1 MDTIYLNG
9 NNANDNTNEN
19 TNDNTNENDNDSSD
33 SLQEYTQELNVVV
46 NNLALK
52 YFNEP
57 YMKSRL
63 HTYIHNL
70 SSIMKTDY
78 EMYQKKQTRQTQL
91 YNDKQTF
98 IQLFLSKH
106 LYYYLTSCEMFY
118 EYDGI
123 KYNIV
128 SSDVVIH
135 TILSTIT
142 STCLHQTQQTQISQ
156 TLMEWKQST
165 KQSIIKQIKERSLF
179 TSIPESVTIQNVI
192 SNIYPTVFETKNQAK
207 YFLTIIGDNLF
218 KKSVDLIYQV
228 NKKIK
233 MNINMLEDAATQL
246 LGVKNIGCNF
256 VTKYHEGSHPY
267 ENCRLMKMNKD
278 VSQTIW
284 VDILKKIGLDLL
296 CVSAHYSVRYENADN
311 FLDMKSDEDMK
322 RYAYLL
328 KNTTKEKVVD
338 NFIHEY
344 IEEIPTTTM
353 EWKSIHFLLKSYLS
367 TYSIPNVIYIQNV
380 KNKLKEKYKY
390 DEEKDVFIG
399 VTSRHLPLAKS
410 FLNFWDINI
419 CVIDNNKSS
428 FKNEIELDEM
438 VTLFKNWLRDK
449 DTTIQTNPTILQ
461 KHSYKGSVVEKDIQR
476 IIEHYKPQI
485 EIIDNK
491 YVINVT
497 CSLWDK
503 IEDIKSSYSFIKN
516 ELETNYSN
524 EMVSIEELYDFYFK
538 YKKVIRSLLVVSKY
552 FFHSYMSSV
561 AIPNDV
567 IIYDKFIK
575 VVDFSQLL

>member
-1 MDTIYLNG
+1 MLSISLNEEQKESKESKEQKEPKEI
-9 NNANDNTNEN
+9 D
-19 TNDNTNENDNDSSD
+19 D
-33 SLQEYTQELNVVV
+33 LQEYTEDLNKVV

-52 YFNEP
+52 YSNET

-63 HTYIHNL
+63 QTYIKNL
-70 SSIMKTDY
+70 PSLLNSEY
-78 EMYQKKQTRQTQL
+78 ELYQKKQSRQTQL
-91 YNDKQTF
+91 YKDKRIF
-98 IQLFLSKH
+98 IQLFLSKYR
-106 LYYYLTSCEMFY
+106 YYYLSTSDMFY

-123 KYNIV
+123 KYTIV
-128 SSDVVIH
+128 SSDIVIH

-142 STCLHQTQQTQISQ
+142 STCLDNNSEQSQTQPQISQ

-165 KQSIIKQIKERSLF
+165 KQSIMRQIKERSLF

-218 KKSVDLIYQV
+218 KKSSELIYQV

-233 MNINMLEDAATQL
+233 ANINILEEAATQL

-284 VDILKKIGLDLL
+284 VDILKNVGLDLL
-296 CVSAHYSVRYENADN
+296 CVAAHYSVRYENADN
-311 FLDMKSDEDMK
+311 FLDMKGDEEIK
-322 RYAYLL
+322 KYAYML
-328 KNTTKEKVVD
+328 KNTTKENVIEQ
-338 NFIHEY
+338 FIEEY
-344 IEEIPTTTM
+344 IEEIPATSM
-353 EWKSIHFLLKSYLS
+353 EWKNIHFLLKSFLS
-367 TYSIPNVIYIQNV
+367 AYAIPNVIYTQNV
-380 KNKLKEKYKY
+380 KNKMKEQYKY
-390 DEEKDVFIG
+390 DEEKDSFYG

-410 FLNFWDINI
+410 FLKFWDINI
-419 CVIDNNKSS
+419 CVVDNNNSS
-428 FKNEIELDEM
+428 FKNEVELDEM
-438 VTLFKNWLRDK
+438 VTLFKSWLRDK

-538 YKKVIRSLLVVSKY
+538 YKKVIKSLLVVSKH
-552 FFHSYMSSV
+552 FFHSYMNTV